1 MQRWHDPD
9 VLIDSSVYWE
19 NGEFIHTRWFTR
31 DVTEGKRTQEL
42 LAQAKN
48 DLMKANEELE
58 RRVHERMAD
67 LQAANAALLKSVE
80 EQRTLEE
87 QLRQAQKMES
97 IGTLAGGIPHDF
109 NNSLNVIRGYATLA
123 SAQSSQDRQVIESM
137 KIINEE
143 VDRAASVVRQ
153 LLTLA
158 RKTETRLVRTDANQV
173 VVRVSELIKQTFSK
187 IIRVRLELARMLPPV
202 LADSNQINQALLNI
216 CVNAR
221 DAMPIGGELAH
232 H

>member
-173 VVRVSELIKQTFSK
+173 VVRVSELINRLFQRSSASDWNLLACFRPCWR
-187 IIRVRLELARMLPPV
+187 IRIRSIRRCSTSASMRATRCP
-202 LADSNQINQALLNI
+202 
-216 CVNAR
+216 
-221 DAMPIGGELAH
+221 
-232 H
+232 